1 MQKMLISIEL
11 FTYKNLILY
20 WWFGSVSSKYLLSY
34 TAVSL
39 QAYEAETIANLYKET
54 LDWDSV
60 AKSVIED
67 DALQKGTIATRK
79 REFIEFKKRLQTLTT
94 EQLSYYEQASSSDVK
109 NLTMLSCFKL
119 YNFIYD
125 FATEI
130 MRNKL
135 LLFDFQLINSD
146 YEAFYD
152 SKRVAYDNL
161 NTISEGTQYK
171 LKQVMFKM
179 FEQAGFIDSVKNK
192 NIQKPYLSEELI
204 KLIVQDDPK
213 YLSAFLYS
221 DNEINEHIKR
231 YR

>member
-1 MQKMLISIEL
+1 
-11 FTYKNLILY
+11 
-20 WWFGSVSSKYLLSY
+20 VVSKYLLSF

-39 QAYEAETIANLYKET
+39 RAYETEIIANLYRESF
-54 LDWDSV
+54 DWDSV
-60 AKSVIED
+60 AKNVIDD

-79 REFIEFKKRLQTLTT
+79 REFVEFKRRLQSLTQ
-94 EQLSYYEQASSSDVK
+94 EQLAYYENATSSDVK

-119 YNFIYD
+119 YTFISD
-125 FATEI
+125 FVIEV

-161 NTISEGTQYK
+161 NKISQSSRYK

-179 FEQAGFIDSVKNK
+179 FEQADFIDSVKNK
-192 NIQKPYLSEELI
+192 NIQKPYLSKELI
-204 KLIVQDDPK
+204 RLVVEDDPK
-213 YLSAFLYS
+213 YLKCFLCS
-221 DNEINEHIKR
+221 DGEINEHIKR
-231 YR
+231 YK

>member
-1 MQKMLISIEL
+1 
-11 FTYKNLILY
+11 
-20 WWFGSVSSKYLLSY
+20 VASKYLLSY
-34 TAVSL
+34 TAASL
-39 QAYEAETIANLYKET
+39 QSYESETIANLYNET
-54 LDWDSV
+54 LDWESV
-60 AKSVIED
+60 AKSVIDD

-79 REFIEFKKRLQTLTT
+79 REFIEFKNRLQTLTP
-94 EQLSYYEQASSSDVK
+94 EQLSYYQEATSSDVK
-109 NLTMLSCFKL
+109 NLTILSCFKL
-119 YNFIYD
+119 YTFIYD
-125 FATEI
+125 FSIEI
-130 MRNKL
+130 MRKKL

-161 NTISEGTQYK
+161 NTVSEATQYK

-179 FEQAGFIDSVKNK
+179 LEQAGFIDSVKNK
-192 NIQKPYLSEELI
+192 NIQKPYLSAELI

-231 YR
+231 YK

>member
-1 MQKMLISIEL
+1 M
-11 FTYKNLILY
+11 
-20 WWFGSVSSKYLLSY
+20 SSKYLLSY

-39 QAYEAETIANLYKET
+39 QAYESETIANLYKET
-54 LDWDSV
+54 LDWEGV

-79 REFIEFKKRLQTLTT
+79 REFIEFKKRLQTLTP
-94 EQLSYYEQASSSDVK
+94 EQLSYYEEATSSEVK

-119 YNFIYD
+119 YTFIYD
-125 FATEI
+125 FATEV
-130 MRNKL
+130 MRDKL
-135 LLFDFQLINSD
+135 LLFDFKLINSD
-146 YEAFYD
+146 YESFYD

-161 NTISEGTQYK
+161 NTISAATQSK

-179 FEQAGFIDSVKNK
+179 FEQADFIDSVKNK
-192 NIQKPYLSEELI
+192 IITKPYLSEQLI
-204 KLIVQDDPK
+204 KLIVQDNPK

-221 DNEINEHIKR
+221 DNEINEYIKR

>member
-1 MQKMLISIEL
+1 MA
-11 FTYKNLILY
+11 
-20 WWFGSVSSKYLLSY
+20 SKYLLSY
-34 TAVSL
+34 TSVSL
-39 QAYEAETIANLYKET
+39 QAHETETIALLYKET
-54 LDWDSV
+54 LDWNSV
-60 AKSVIED
+60 TKNIIDD

-79 REFIEFKKRLQTLTT
+79 REFIEFKKRLQTLTS
-94 EQLSYYEQASSSDVK
+94 EQLFFYEDATSSDVK
-109 NLTMLSCFKL
+109 NLAMLSCFKL
-119 YNFIYD
+119 YAFISD

-135 LLFDFQLINSD
+135 LIFDFQLLNSD

-179 FEQAGFIDSVKNK
+179 FEQADFIDSVKNK
-192 NIQKPYLSEELI
+192 NIQKPYLSKELI

-213 YLSAFLYS
+213 YLSSFLYS

-231 YR
+231 YK

>member
-1 MQKMLISIEL
+1 MA
-11 FTYKNLILY
+11 
-20 WWFGSVSSKYLLSY
+20 SKYLLSY

-39 QAYEAETIANLYKET
+39 RAYETETIANLYRET
-54 LDWDSV
+54 FDWESV
-60 AKSVIED
+60 AKGVIDD

-79 REFIEFKKRLQTLTT
+79 REFMEFKKRLQTLTT
-94 EQLSYYEQASSSDVK
+94 EQLAYFEEATSSDVK

-119 YNFIYD
+119 YAFISD

-146 YEAFYD
+146 YEAFYE

-179 FEQAGFIDSVKNK
+179 FEQAGFIDSVKSK
-192 NIQKPYLSEELI
+192 NIQKPYLSEALI
-204 KLIVQDDPK
+204 KLIVQDNPK
-213 YLSAFLYS
+213 YLSAFLYN
-221 DNEINEHIKR
+221 DHEINEHIKR

>member
-1 MQKMLISIEL
+1 MA
-11 FTYKNLILY
+11 
-20 WWFGSVSSKYLLSY
+20 SKYLLSY
-34 TAVSL
+34 TTASL
-39 QAYEAETIANLYKET
+39 QAFQAETIANLYKET
-54 LDWDSV
+54 LDWDNV

-79 REFIEFKKRLQTLTT
+79 REFIEFKKRLQTLTL
-94 EQLSYYEQASSSDVK
+94 EQLAYYEEATSSDVK

-119 YNFIYD
+119 YQFISD
-125 FATEI
+125 FAIEVI
-130 MRNKL
+130 RNKL

-161 NTISEGTQYK
+161 NTISEATQYK

-192 NIQKPYLSEELI
+192 NIQKPYLSVELI
-204 KLIVQDDPK
+204 KLIVQDNPK

>member
-1 MQKMLISIEL
+1 MA
-11 FTYKNLILY
+11 
-20 WWFGSVSSKYLLSY
+20 SKYLLSY
-34 TAVSL
+34 TAISL
-39 QAYEAETIANLYKET
+39 QAHETETIALLYKET
-54 LDWDSV
+54 FDWDKV
-60 AKSVIED
+60 AKSVIEN

-79 REFIEFKKRLQTLTT
+79 REFIEFKKRLQTLTA
-94 EQLSYYEQASSSDVK
+94 EQLAYYEQATSSDVK

-119 YNFIYD
+119 YAFISD

-135 LLFDFQLINSD
+135 LFFDFQLLNSD

-152 SKRVAYDNL
+152 SKSVAYDNL

-179 FEQAGFIDSVKNK
+179 FEQADFIDSVKNK

-213 YLSAFLYS
+213 YLSSFLYS

-231 YR
+231 YKWN

>member
-1 MQKMLISIEL
+1 
-11 FTYKNLILY
+11 
-20 WWFGSVSSKYLLSY
+20 VASKYLLSY
-34 TAVSL
+34 TTLSL
-39 QAYEAETIANLYKET
+39 QAYEAETIATLYRET
-54 LDWDSV
+54 LDWKSV
-60 AKSVIED
+60 ARSVVD
-67 DALQKGTIATRK
+67 DNALQKGTISTRK
-79 REFIEFKKRLQTLTT
+79 REFIEFKKRLLSLTA
-94 EQLSYYEQASSSDVK
+94 EQLAYYEYATSSDIK

-119 YNFIYD
+119 YSFISD

-135 LLFDFQLINSD
+135 LLFDFQLLNSD

-161 NTISEGTQYK
+161 NTISEGTRYK

-213 YLSAFLYS
+213 YLSSFLYS
-221 DNEINEHIKR
+221 DHEINEHIKR

>member
-1 MQKMLISIEL
+1 M
-11 FTYKNLILY
+11 
-20 WWFGSVSSKYLLSY
+20 SSKYLLSF
-34 TAVSL
+34 TSLSL
-39 QAYEAETIANLYKET
+39 QSYEAETIANLYKEFH
-54 LDWDSV
+54 DWDSV
-60 AKSVIED
+60 SKSVIEG

-79 REFIEFKKRLQTLTT
+79 REFIEFKKRLQTLTD
-94 EQLSYYEQASSSDVK
+94 EQLSYYEDASSSDVK

-119 YNFIYD
+119 YAFISD

-146 YEAFYD
+146 YESFYG

-161 NTISEGTQYK
+161 NTISEATQYK

-204 KLIVQDDPK
+204 ELIVQDDPK

-231 YR
+231 YK

>member
-1 MQKMLISIEL
+1 M
-11 FTYKNLILY
+11 
-20 WWFGSVSSKYLLSY
+20 SSKYLLSY

-39 QAYEAETIANLYKET
+39 QDYEAETIANLYKET

-60 AKSVIED
+60 AKCVIED
-67 DALQKGTIATRK
+67 DALQKGTISTRK
-79 REFIEFKKRLQTLTT
+79 REFVEFKKRLQMLTA
-94 EQLSYYEQASSSDVK
+94 EQLALYEEATSSDVK
-109 NLTMLSCFKL
+109 NLAMLSCFKL
-119 YNFIYD
+119 YAFIFD
-125 FATEI
+125 FATET

-135 LLFDFQLINSD
+135 LIFDFQIMNSD
-146 YEAFYD
+146 YESFYD
-152 SKRVAYDNL
+152 SKRVTYDNL
-161 NTISEGTQYK
+161 NTISDSTRYK

-204 KLIVQDDPK
+204 KRIVQDDPK

-231 YR
+231 YQ

>member
-1 MQKMLISIEL
+1 M
-11 FTYKNLILY
+11 T
-20 WWFGSVSSKYLLSY
+20 SKYLLSY

-39 QAYEAETIANLYKET
+39 QTYATETIANIYKET
-54 LDWDSV
+54 LDWDNI

-67 DALQKGTIATRK
+67 NALQKGTIATRK
-79 REFIEFKKRLQTLTT
+79 REFIEFKRRLQTLTS
-94 EQLSYYEQASSSDVK
+94 EQLSYYTDATSSDIK

-119 YNFIYD
+119 YKFIFD
-125 FATEI
+125 FATEV

-179 FEQAGFIDSVKNK
+179 FEQAEFIDSVKKK

-204 KLIVQDDPK
+204 KLIVQDEPK

-221 DNEINEHIKR
+221 DNEINEYIKR
-231 YR
+231 YK

>member
-1 MQKMLISIEL
+1 M
-11 FTYKNLILY
+11 T
-20 WWFGSVSSKYLLSY
+20 SKYLLSY
-34 TAVSL
+34 TAISL
-39 QAYEAETIANLYKET
+39 QAHETETIALLYKET
-54 LDWDSV
+54 LDWDKV

-94 EQLSYYEQASSSDVK
+94 EQLFFYEDATSSDVK

-119 YNFIYD
+119 YAFISD

-135 LLFDFQLINSD
+135 LLFDFQLLNSD

-161 NTISEGTQYK
+161 NSISEQTQYK

-179 FEQAGFIDSVKNK
+179 FEQAGFIDNVKNK

-213 YLSAFLYS
+213 FLSSFLYS

-231 YR
+231 YK

>member
-1 MQKMLISIEL
+1 M
-11 FTYKNLILY
+11 
-20 WWFGSVSSKYLLSY
+20 SSKYLLSY

-39 QAYEAETIANLYKET
+39 QAYESETIANLYKET
-54 LDWDSV
+54 LDWEGV

-79 REFIEFKKRLQTLTT
+79 REFIEFKKRLQTLTP
-94 EQLSYYEQASSSDVK
+94 EQLSYYEEATSSEVK

-119 YNFIYD
+119 YTFIYD
-125 FATEI
+125 FATEV
-130 MRNKL
+130 MRDKL
-135 LLFDFQLINSD
+135 LLFDFKLINSD
-146 YEAFYD
+146 YESFYD

-161 NTISEGTQYK
+161 NTISEATQNK

-179 FEQAGFIDSVKNK
+179 FEQADFIDSVKNK
-192 NIQKPYLSEELI
+192 IITKPYLSEQLI
-204 KLIVQDDPK
+204 KLIVQDNPK

-221 DNEINEHIKR
+221 DNEINEYIKR

>member
-1 MQKMLISIEL
+1 M
-11 FTYKNLILY
+11 
-20 WWFGSVSSKYLLSY
+20 SSKYLLSF
-34 TAVSL
+34 TVISL
-39 QAYEAETIANLYKET
+39 QSYEAETVANLYKES
-54 LDWDSV
+54 LDWGGVARSV
-60 AKSVIED
+60 VED
-67 DALQKGTIATRK
+67 NALQKGTIATRK
-79 REFIEFKKRLQTLTT
+79 REFIEFKKRLQALTP
-94 EQLSYYEQASSSDVK
+94 EQLAYYEQASSGDVK

-119 YNFIYD
+119 YRFISD
-125 FATEI
+125 FAIEV

-152 SKRVAYDNL
+152 SKRVAYENL
-161 NTISEGTQYK
+161 NTISQSTQYK

-192 NIQKPYLSEELI
+192 NIQKPYLGEELI
-204 KLIVQDDPK
+204 KLIVQDDPR

-221 DNEINEHIKR
+221 DNEIHEHIKR

>member
-1 MQKMLISIEL
+1 MA
-11 FTYKNLILY
+11 
-20 WWFGSVSSKYLLSY
+20 SKYLLSY

-39 QAYEAETIANLYKET
+39 QVYETETIANLYKET

-60 AKSVIED
+60 AKSVID
-67 DALQKGTIATRK
+67 DDILQKGTIATRK
-79 REFIEFKKRLQTLTT
+79 REFIEFKKRLQSLTA
-94 EQLSYYEQASSSDVK
+94 EQLFFYEQASSSDVK

-119 YNFIYD
+119 YNFISD
-125 FATEI
+125 FALEI

-135 LLFDFQLINSD
+135 LLFDFQLLNSD
-146 YEAFYD
+146 YEVFYD
-152 SKRVAYDNL
+152 SKRVAYNNL

-213 YLSAFLYS
+213 YLRSFLYS

-231 YR
+231 YQ

>member
-1 MQKMLISIEL
+1 MLTIGGNIIVML
-11 FTYKNLILY
+11 
-20 WWFGSVSSKYLLSY
+20 KYLLSY
-34 TAVSL
+34 TSVSL
-39 QAYEAETIANLYKET
+39 QAYETETIALLYKET
-54 LDWDSV
+54 RDWDKV

-79 REFIEFKKRLQTLTT
+79 REFIEFKKRLQTLTP
-94 EQLSYYEQASSSDVK
+94 EQLFFCEDATSSDVK

-119 YNFIYD
+119 YAFIANFT
-125 FATEI
+125 AEV
-130 MRNKL
+130 MRKKL
-135 LLFDFQLINSD
+135 LLFDFQLLNSD

-161 NTISEGTQYK
+161 NSISEGTQYK

-179 FEQAGFIDSVKNK
+179 FEQAGFIDNVKNK

-213 YLSAFLYS
+213 YLSSFLYS
-221 DNEINEHIKR
+221 DSEINEQIKR